1 MELVNSNTTLSEKTS
16 LPSQINHIINQIST
30 LINIQLQASIKFY
43 YFLQLFNSKLN
54 FLLISSD
61 YFHLFLI
68 LHPQGISAT
77 CPMDSFSLNAENS
90 DLTDLLLSDNGN
102 HHYKLPTAFHC
113 KYCKFIGDLSYAFLQ
128 ITRFS
133 KIKFLV

>member
-30 LINIQLQASIKFY
+30 KHLSNFTIF

-90 DLTDLLLSDNGN
+90 DLTDLLLSDKCN
-102 HHYKLPTAFHC
+102 HHYELPTAFHC
-113 KYCKFIGDLSYAFLQ
+113 KYCKFIGDSSYAFLYKSPAFQ
-128 ITRFS
+128 R
-133 KIKFLV
+133 